1 MIDLHNTIIDAIQP
15 ALVAAAG
22 QREFVLWGGVAAGAI
37 VFIQA
42 VLAFWTLHRLREL
55 ARMRERMSRLADGLA
70 LLTDTTEAGLTTIS
84 RQIDQLAKRPA
95 PAPVPAPKAAPRTA
109 ARTSVAR
116 RVVAAARQGSDVTRI
131 ANTEE
136 MSESEVRLHLALAEI
151 AAAKARA
158 AAATTS

>member
-22 QREFVLWGGVAAGAI
+22 QREFVLWGSVAAGAI
-37 VFIQA
+37 FLVQA
-42 VLAFWTLHRLREL
+42 FLALWMIHRLREL

-95 PAPVPAPKAAPRTA
+95 PAPVPAPKAAPRA
-109 ARTSVAR
+109 PARTTVAK
-116 RVVAAARQGSDVTRI
+116 RVVAAARQGSDVARI

-136 MSESEVRLHLALAEI
+136 LSESEVRLHLALAEI
-151 AAAKARA
+151 AAARARA
-158 AAATTS
+158 ATAATS